1 MATFTIDGPN
11 KRILVDAEAGDSTFS
26 AAEIYSAW
34 KAWVVAGNA
43 QFEPAFAESVG
54 GNDLGGGV
62 SLDAYIFLRN
72 DLGWRI
78 RPDARDHVLRVDG
91 NLFGA
96 DAGLPLFIAPTAP
109 SVVQIERSFSSRALA
124 LDGGGGGG
132 SAHTAVEVAAAV
144 WSHAT
149 AVTLATR
156 VQLAERILRN
166 KTVTDPASGTMTV
179 YADDGVT
186 PLLVCQVFEDVAGAQ
201 PYRGAGANRR
211 DRLT

>member
-1 MATFTIDGPN
+1 MATFTFDGPN
-11 KRILVDAEAGDSTFS
+11 KRILIDAEVGDSALT
-26 AAEIYSAW
+26 AAEVYSAW

-43 QFEPAFAESVG
+43 QFEAAFAESVG

-62 SLDAYIFLRN
+62 SLDAYVFLRN
-72 DLGWRI
+72 DSGWRI

-96 DAGLPLFIAPTAP
+96 DAGLPLFVAPTAP

-124 LDGGGGGG
+124 LEGGGGG
-132 SAHTAVEVAAAV
+132 AAPTAGEVADAV
-144 WSHAT
+144 WAHAT
-149 AVTLATR
+149 AVSLTTR

-166 KTVTDPASGTMTV
+166 KTVTDPTTGTMTV

-201 PYRGAGANRR
+201 PYRGVAANRR

>member
-1 MATFTIDGPN
+1 MTTFTFDGPN
-11 KRILVDAEAGDSTFS
+11 RRVLIDAEVGDSSFTPV
-26 AAEIYSAW
+26 EVYSAW

-43 QFEPAFAESVG
+43 QYEQAFSESVG
-54 GNDLGGGV
+54 GNDLGGGA

-78 RPDARDHVLRVDG
+78 RPDARDHVLTVDG

-96 DAGLPLFIAPTAP
+96 DTGAPVFIPP
-109 SVVQIERSFSSRALA
+109 SSPATVQIERSFSARALA
-124 LDGGGGGG
+124 VEGGGGGG
-132 SAHTAVEVAAAV
+132 ASASSIAAAV

-149 AVTLATR
+149 ATDLVAR

-166 KTVTDPASGTMTV
+166 KTVTDPATGTMTV

-186 PLLVCQVFEDVAGAQ
+186 PLLACQIFEDVGGAQ
-201 PYRGAGANRR
+201 PFRGSSANRR
-211 DRLT
+211 DRLE